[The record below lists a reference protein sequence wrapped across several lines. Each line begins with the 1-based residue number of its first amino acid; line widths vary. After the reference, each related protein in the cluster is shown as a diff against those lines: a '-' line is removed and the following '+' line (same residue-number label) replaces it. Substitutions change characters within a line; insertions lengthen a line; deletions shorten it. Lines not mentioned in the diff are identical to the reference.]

1 MQAASNPCPFK
12 KKKNKKTGK
21 GGWREIRWREDFTLE
36 RSWRDRETE
45 IKEVEERK
53 PTTDRGESRW
63 VGIKEKHKGD
73 DKEKQTGRWDENR
86 AR

>member
-12 KKKNKKTGK
+12 KNKIKKRD
-21 GGWREIRWREDFTLE
+21 GGGGGIRWREDFTLE

-45 IKEVEERK
+45 IKKVEERK
-53 PTTDRGESRW
+53 PTTERGESRW
-63 VGIKEKHKGD
+63 LGIKEKHKGD